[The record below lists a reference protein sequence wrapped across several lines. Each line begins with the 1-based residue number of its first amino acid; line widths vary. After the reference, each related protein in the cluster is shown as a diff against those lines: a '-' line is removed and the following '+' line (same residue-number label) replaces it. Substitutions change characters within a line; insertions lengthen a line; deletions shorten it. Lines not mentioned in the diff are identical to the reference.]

1 MITEGNFRLTGLKQS
16 DITPEIENII
26 DKANEFILIC
36 GYSFTNHRN
45 PRSILKKVIDSP
57 VKSKHCILPI
67 NLFRGLDAN
76 RTRSIELVR
85 NGVSVS
91 IENRNHSKWVM
102 SENEIYYGS
111 ANFSIDSLVNKI
123 EVASFKYF
131 QPADLLRSEF
141 CDFVLD
147 SIERMMHLSNRNSIK
162 GVIGQNDR
170 LTNSTKSLI
179 LRFNPTIEK
188 VESTVDS
195 INDVRSMILE
205 IIENSYWFLP
215 DTRYN
220 SIVQYVSLLDN
231 MINTINFKGI
241 ELLNTSENSRY
252 FKSKVHYYNI
262 ECDKFL
268 VKVPGLSNIL
278 NDYLYSENKI
288 PSFTAKNRML
298 AKRNRSVIS
307 RLLEDNV

>member
-1 MITEGNFRLTGLKQS
+1 MIPEGNFRLTGLKQR

-26 DKANEFILIC
+26 DKAREFILIC

-45 PRSILKKVIDSP
+45 PRSILKKIIDSP

-76 RTRSIELVR
+76 RTRAIELVK

-91 IENRNHSKWVM
+91 IENKNHSKWVM
-102 SENEIYYGS
+102 SENEIYFGS
-111 ANFSIDSLVNKI
+111 ANFSIDSLANKI

-131 QPADLLRSEF
+131 QTADLLRTEF

-147 SIERMMHLSNRNSIK
+147 SIGRMLHLSHRNSIR

-170 LTNSTKSLI
+170 LTNSTKPLI
-179 LRFNPTIEK
+179 MRFNPTIEK

-195 INDVRSMILE
+195 INDVRSIILE

-220 SIVQYVSLLDN
+220 SIIQYVSSLDDL
-231 MINTINFKGI
+231 I
-241 ELLNTSENSRY
+241 
-252 FKSKVHYYNI
+252 
-262 ECDKFL
+262 
-268 VKVPGLSNIL
+268 SNINL
-278 NDYLYSENKI
+278 DRK
-288 PSFTAKNRML
+288 
-298 AKRNRSVIS
+298 SV
-307 RLLEDNV
+307 V